1 MLKTLIIVL
10 STVLILFVAV
20 GFLLPNDYRVESSV
34 VVAAPQEK
42 VYAVVSDLETWP
54 EWTAWSREFDPKCKW
69 TFEGARAGTGAVMR
83 WDGDPE
89 RLKTGELRL
98 TDARPE
104 RGVDYELIFSDKNFQ
119 TTGSIVFAQESGG
132 VRVIWSNQGL
142 LGRKPFGGW
151 VKLMVGSILDRTMS
165 ADFKTGL
172 DRLKQRVEG
181 VTLPAPQPAGEA
193 AAETATDAAGVPV
206 K

>member
-42 VYAVVSDLETWP
+42 IYAVVSDLETWP

-69 TFEGARAGTGAVMR
+69 TFEGARTGTGAVMR
-83 WDGDPE
+83 WEGDPE

-119 TTGSIVFAQESGG
+119 TTGSIVFANEPGG
-132 VRVIWSNQGL
+132 VRVIWSNEGL

-181 VTLPAPQPAGEA
+181 LTLPTPATEPAPE
-193 AAETATDAAGVPV
+193 PV